1 MQINVFSKKRD
12 DSAEE
17 NQADI
22 GEKNWVVTE
31 AKKDC
36 MAKLSKEKEDMVK
49 KSRVF
54 WIALM
59 VLAIFLSPGCSKK
72 STKPEPPKYKWTILG
87 YFDGNNLQDLDPV
100 TSGSYVI
107 QDVQEMEQ
115 VGSTKDVQVI
125 VMVGSIKTEGNCNYY
140 FIEKHLNEP
149 SDSISSKILDSLGKE
164 DMSDPD
170 TLRNFIKYGVEHYPA
185 QHYMLIINDHG
196 DGWKG
201 VCSDEQNGDGKM
213 MSLPELSTALSGSK
227 FDIIVFN
234 APSMSLLE
242 VAYQLKDK
250 ANYLVASQSKFPMQN
265 ILSSAKWLQG
275 LIDNPDLS
283 PRTLATTMVDSI
295 SYTARNKYKENHI
308 AAINLSKV
316 DALASK
322 VAALGNSLTMKA
334 GAHWNE
340 VFNAFWDGYFP
351 DYDDSAFTDLREF
364 AKKIQNSSN
373 LDSAIIN
380 DAQAVEIVTGEAVIK
395 SLSWHSYYGGGLA
408 IHFPWKVSLFDST
421 DYVQLDFASSNW
433 DVFLSHFIP
442 SISDCLGGLWV
453 TSSPDGAEIFLNGQD
468 TGQKTDTTIYG
479 LLPGGYLVKVVK
491 PGYPDQEKDVSVES
505 GRINH
510 YDFNFWYPAPPHLH
524 K

>member
-1 MQINVFSKKRD
+1 MFMQINVFSKKRD

-22 GEKNWVVTE
+22 GEKNGVVTE

-59 VLAIFLSPGCSKK
+59 VLAIFLFPGCSKK

-87 YFDGNNLQDLDPV
+87 YFDGNNLQDPDPV

-125 VMVGSIKTEGNCNYY
+125 VMVGSIKTEGKCNYY

-196 DGWKG
+196 SGWKG

-250 ANYLVASQSKFPMQN
+250 ANYLIASQFKLPMQN
-265 ILSSAKWLQG
+265 ILGSSKWLAG
-275 LIDNPDLS
+275 LADDPDIGSRDLT
-283 PRTLATTMVDSI
+283 RNMVDTI
-295 SYTARNKYKENHI
+295 FHTANNKYKGIHI

-316 DALASK
+316 DILASR
-322 VAALGNSLTMKA
+322 VADLGNSLATKA
-334 GAHWNE
+334 GAYWNE
-340 VFNAFWDGYFP
+340 VLNAWNAVHSQK
-351 DYDDSAFTDLREF
+351 YDDSAYTELRGF
-364 AKKIQNSSN
+364 AKRIKDFSN
-373 LDSAIIN
+373 FDSTIIN
-380 DAQAVEIVTGEAVIK
+380 DAQAVEIATDEAVIK
-395 SLSWHSYYGGGLA
+395 SLSNWDWARGGLS

-433 DVFLSHFIP
+433 HVFLSHFIP
-442 SISDCLGGLWV
+442 SISDSLGGLEV
-453 TSSPDGAEIFLNGQD
+453 ISIPDGAEIYLNEQD
-468 TGQKTDTTIYG
+468 TGQKTNTTIYG
-479 LLPGGYLVKVVK
+479 LLPGDYVVKVVK
-491 PGYPDQEKDVSVES
+491 PGYPEKKLSAIVES
-505 GRINH
+505 GKTNTI
-510 YDFNFWYPAPPHLH
+510 YFIW
-524 K
+524 